1 MSLDISGNK
10 IMKKPNSASMAKNL
24 QKTEQMMEQD
34 IGSMF
39 KRREVI
45 GRGKFGVVYKG
56 YHVKTKQVYAIKV
69 LNLDSDEDEVEDV
82 QREVQFLSSM
92 KQIPNI
98 THYYGSYLKDTK
110 LWIIIEYC
118 AGGSLRTLLRP
129 GRIDEKYIGVIMR
142 EVLIALKYIHKD
154 NVIHRDIKA
163 ANVLITNEGHVKLC
177 DFGVAAQLNQSHSR
191 RQTMAGTPYWMAPE
205 VIMEGVYYD
214 TKVDIWSLGITT
226 YEIATGNP
234 PYCEVEALRA
244 MQLIT
249 KTKPPRLEERGHSSL
264 LKEFIA
270 LCLDEDPKERLSAD
284 DLLKTKF
291 VKTHKATSVTVLK
304 QLITRYLLFR
314 DKNKSARESTFITDE
329 EQNANENSSD
339 KNDASVGVSDNGGTN
354 LNGLEGDVKWDFD
367 SLSSS
372 DYIMENDI
380 NVEEI
385 PGEFTQDWTT
395 SHNDQFNFAYPD
407 EDQYYFYPT
416 NNNGKVYQGT
426 TMGKTQPSTVLHN
439 STLNAPL
446 TNNNT
451 TGNYPS
457 KMIKTTNTTVGT
469 GTHNNTATGN
479 KISDTRVPKKLLE
492 LFEENDVNNEE
503 VQKDPELSRVTKN
516 ISHLHMDSL
525 PEDSAAQ
532 SVTDLGAG
540 RPHVNLLNTNV
551 YHSQSAPVL
560 PLLQTKFSKP
570 GKGPSTAVTTAPTPI
585 EIEIPEELPTSAV
598 LTPSA
603 TSDPL
608 TQLQTKPRSSTVSI
622 PSGPVPY
629 KTAPGL
635 SRRLTVGT
643 TGREGNS
650 VSGNPKKIAEEIS
663 RENSV
668 NTDSS
673 GDSVKSIPIT
683 TVGSMGN
690 GSTNK
695 YPLRSPSPSK
705 MFLNHVASPTRKPGN
720 SPTGVAGISN
730 VIPLPTMKPIGNNGD
745 NNKELLLQPLNTN
758 TNTNIGSYGSPA
770 LSNDKEMSRV
780 NRDFK
785 RNNPNLK
792 LHMPLPTTVAPNKLL
807 DASAGTNGT
816 NSNDALLAQNENIN
830 QFGFNTSSA
839 SNIPVSMTPINERH
853 IDWGNRPKRSQSIS
867 NRKNSQS
874 ADPAA
879 TAAVNS
885 VSSSNPSAPL
895 LGMNFSSNSVNIASV
910 LPNGNAP
917 STNSSTNAAINSSNS
932 TVAAAAAAA
941 AAANNTAI
949 NASNINGSMHS
960 SNSINAPTPV
970 TNVALMQVP
979 PRVLNMD
986 LFLDVDVNSSENYQ
1000 WVDQKPHVLEEL
1012 EALLKMYEEGLPV
1025 IENALK
1031 KQLLSSEMAIEDH

>member
-1 MSLDISGNK
+1 
-10 IMKKPNSASMAKNL
+10 MKKPNATSMTKSV
-24 QKTEQMMEQD
+24 QRTEQMMEQD
-34 IGSMF
+34 VGSMF

-82 QREVQFLSSM
+82 QREIQFLSSM

-129 GRIDEKYIGVIMR
+129 GQIDEKYIGVIMR
-142 EVLIALKYIHKD
+142 ELLIALKYIHKD

-163 ANVLITNEGHVKLC
+163 ANVLITNEGQVKLC

-249 KTKPPRLEERGHSSL
+249 KTKPPRLEGRSHSPL

-314 DKNKSARESTFITDE
+314 DKNKSVRESTFMPDE
-329 EQNANENSSD
+329 EQNANENSSN
-339 KNDASVGVSDNGGTN
+339 KNDVSQDVSSNGGTDSN
-354 LNGLEGDVKWDFD
+354 DLEGDVKWDFD

-385 PGEFTQDWTT
+385 PGEFTQDWAT
-395 SHNDQFNFAYPD
+395 SQNDQFNFAYPD

-446 TNNNT
+446 TNNNA

-457 KMIKTTNTTVGT
+457 KMIKTTNTTIGT

-479 KISDTRVPKKLLE
+479 KKSDTRVPKKLLE
-492 LFEENDVNNEE
+492 LFEENDVINEE
-503 VQKDPELSRVTKN
+503 VQKDPELSRITKN
-516 ISHLHMDSL
+516 ISHLHMGSL
-525 PEDSAAQ
+525 PEDSATQ
-532 SVTDLGAG
+532 SVTDLSTG
-540 RPHVNLLNTNV
+540 RPHVNILNSNA
-551 YHSQSAPVL
+551 YHSQSTPAL

-598 LTPSA
+598 HTPSA
-603 TSDPL
+603 ADPL
-608 TQLQTKPRSSTVSI
+608 AQFQTKPRSSTVSI
-622 PSGPVPY
+622 PSGPLPY
-629 KTAPGL
+629 KTPAGL

-643 TGREGNS
+643 VGREGGNS
-650 VSGNPKKIAEEIS
+650 VTGNPKKIAEEIS

-668 NTDSS
+668 STDSS
-673 GDSVKSIPIT
+673 GDSVKSIPIAST
-683 TVGSMGN
+683 IASIGN
-690 GSTNK
+690 GSTTK
-695 YPLRSPSPSK
+695 FPLKSPSPSK
-705 MFLNHVASPTRKPGN
+705 IYLNHVASPIRKPGN
-720 SPTGVAGISN
+720 SPTSVAGISSI
-730 VIPLPTMKPIGNNGD
+730 VPPPAMKPIGNNGD
-745 NNKELLLQPLNTN
+745 NKELLLQPLHTN
-758 TNTNIGSYGSPA
+758 TSTNIGSYGVPV
-770 LSNDKEMSRV
+770 LPTDKEMSRV

-807 DASAGTNGT
+807 DGSTGTNGGT
-816 NSNDALLAQNENIN
+816 NSNDPLLAQNENIN

-839 SNIPVSMTPINERH
+839 SNVPVSMTPINERH

-879 TAAVNS
+879 NAAATNP
-885 VSSSNPSAPL
+885 VSYSNQSAPL
-895 LGMNFSSNSVNIASV
+895 LATNFSSNSVNVASI

-917 STNSSTNAAINSSNS
+917 STNSSTNAATNTSNS
-932 TVAAAAAAA
+932 TAAAAS
-941 AAANNTAI
+941 NNTAI
-949 NASNINGSMHS
+949 NASMHS
-960 SNSINAPTPV
+960 ANSINAPAFTP
-970 TNVALMQVP
+970 NVAMMQMP
-979 PRVLNMD
+979 PNVLNMD
-986 LFLDVDVNSSENYQ
+986 LFLDIDVNSSENYQ

-1031 KQLLSSEMAIEDH
+1031 KQLLSSEIATDDH